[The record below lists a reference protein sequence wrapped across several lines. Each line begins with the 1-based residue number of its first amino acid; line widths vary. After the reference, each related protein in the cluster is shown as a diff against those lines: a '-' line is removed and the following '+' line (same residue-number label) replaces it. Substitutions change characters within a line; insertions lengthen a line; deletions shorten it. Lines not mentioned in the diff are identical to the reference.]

1 VKSAQKADFVSL
13 PAQDWEHLLSCLS
26 AAA

>member
-1 VKSAQKADFVSL
+1 MSAQKADVFSL
-13 PAQDWEHLLSCLS
+13 SAKDWEHLLSCLS